1 MENTLIKFSDRKD
14 GEVPMETK
22 ENKSTMPTKEQIAKL
37 QEDER
42 RQQIKQFATELKGVL
57 QLFNPEKI
65 PNRTTTTYSR
75 ETLRT
80 YLRNPATE
88 ANNKNLRKLSN
99 YLYTISHV
107 YRRMIRFKAHQMNC
121 KVWSAY
127 PIVSMLEENDEES
140 ILKEYERTVNIV
152 TNMNMKSQIQK
163 MNLLAWKN
171 GVSYGFC
178 YGDPE
183 GEGSFYIHPLD
194 PDYCKISC
202 ASFDNGVLGF
212 LFDMSYFRGNED
224 QLEYY
229 DDEFTKL
236 YNEFQ
241 RDNIKWKQLPIER
254 TFCLKVD
261 LDNLDYSIPPLS
273 GLMEQVISVTDL
285 QAAQDE
291 IDSLA
296 NYKMIWGKLDTISG
310 SKNPDDFT
318 VDLDLALSFMRK
330 INEALPDNVA
340 YALSPLDLDVIEFKD
355 NDASDVNVLSKAYSN
370 LIEANGSIILN
381 SNKITNSQ
389 SFKLALKAECEDA
402 MSLTPQL
409 NAWLKF
415 YLKYNHNI
423 ETIAVEY
430 SDISPYFMDDEIDK
444 MTKLAGLGLPVK
456 TKLAAMAGANPQE
469 SFGMDFLERQ
479 LLKLGTERW
488 NNPLIS
494 SNTQSNTTG
503 EEGAPTKEDGELT
516 DEGEATRDGNKN
528 DN

>member
-22 ENKSTMPTKEQIAKL
+22 EQIAKL

-42 RQQIKQFATELKGVL
+42 KQQIKQFAEELKNVL

-65 PNRTTTTYSR
+65 PNITTSTYSR

-80 YLRNPATE
+80 YLRNPATD

-99 YLYTISHV
+99 YLYTISHT
-107 YRRMIRFKAHQMNC
+107 YRRMVRFKARQMNC
-121 KVWSAY
+121 KTWSAY

-140 ILKEYERTVNIV
+140 ILKEYERVVNIIS
-152 TNMNMKSQIQK
+152 NMKMETQIFK
-163 MNLLAWKN
+163 MMLQAWKN
-171 GVSYGFC
+171 GVTYGYI

-183 GEGSFYIHPLD
+183 GEGTFYIHPLD

-229 DDEFTKL
+229 DDEFTSL
-236 YNEFQ
+236 YNEYQ
-241 RDNIKWKQLPIER
+241 RDNIRWKQLPIER
-254 TFCLKVD
+254 TFCIKID
-261 LDNLDYSIPPLS
+261 TDNLDYSIPPLS
-273 GLMEQVISVTDL
+273 GLLEQIIAVTDL
-285 QAAQDE
+285 QAAQEE
-291 IDSLA
+291 INSLQ
-296 NYKMIWGKLDTISG
+296 NYKMVWGKLDTISG
-310 SKNPDDFT
+310 SKNPDDFA
-318 VDLDLALSFMRK
+318 VDLDLALAFMRK
-330 INEALPDNVA
+330 VNEALPDNVA

-355 NDASDVNVLSKAYSN
+355 NDASDVNVLSKAYNN
-370 LIEANGSIILN
+370 LIEANGSIIFN
-381 SNKITNSQ
+381 SNKITNSN
-389 SFKLALKAECEDA
+389 SFKLALKAECDDA
-402 MSLTPQL
+402 MGPTTQL
-409 NAWLKF
+409 NAWLKL
-415 YLKYNHNI
+415 YLKYNHNV
-423 ETIAVEY
+423 ETVIAEY
-430 SDISPYFMDDEIDK
+430 SDISPYFMDDEIEK

-456 TKLAAMAGANPQE
+456 TELAAMARANPQK

-488 NNPLIS
+488 NNPLVS
-494 SNTQSNTTG
+494 SNTQSSVNNEG
-503 EEGAPTKEDGELT
+503 GAPEKPESELG
-516 DEGEATRDGNKN
+516 DEGLEDRDQNKN

>member
-1 MENTLIKFSDRKD
+1 MENILIKFSDRKD

-22 ENKSTMPTKEQIAKL
+22 EQIIKL

-42 RQQIKQFATELKGVL
+42 RQNIKQFAEELKNVL
-57 QLFNPEKI
+57 QLFDPEKI
-65 PNRTTTTYSR
+65 PNKTTSTYSR

-80 YLRNPATE
+80 YLRNPATD

-107 YRRMIRFKAHQMNC
+107 YRRMIRFKALQMNC
-121 KVWSAY
+121 KTWSAY

-140 ILKEYERTVNIV
+140 ILKEYERTINIV
-152 TNMNMKSQIQK
+152 TNMKMESQIFK
-163 MNLLAWKN
+163 MMLQAWKN
-171 GVSYGFC
+171 GVTYGYI

-212 LFDMSYFRGNED
+212 LFDMSFFRGNEE
-224 QLEYY
+224 QLEFY
-229 DDEFTKL
+229 DEEFTSL
-236 YNEFQ
+236 YNEYQ
-241 RDNIKWKQLPIER
+241 RDNIRWKQLPIER
-254 TFCLKVD
+254 TFCIKID
-261 LDNLDYSIPPLS
+261 PDNLDYAIPPLS

-296 NYKMIWGKLDTISG
+296 NYKMVWGKLDTISG
-310 SKNPDDFT
+310 SKNPDDFA

-330 INEALPDNVA
+330 INDALPENVA
-340 YALSPLDLDVIEFKD
+340 YALSPLDLDVIDFKE
-355 NDASDVNVLSKAYSN
+355 NDASDINVLSKAYSN

-381 SNKITNSQ
+381 SNKITNSA

-402 MSLTPQL
+402 MRPTTQL

-415 YLKYNHNI
+415 YLKYNHNV
-423 ETIAVEY
+423 ETVVAEY
-430 SDISPYFMDDEIDK
+430 SDVSPYFMDDEIEK

-456 TKLAAMAGANPQE
+456 TELAAMVGANPQK

-488 NNPLIS
+488 NNPLVS
-494 SNTQSNTTG
+494 SNTQSPANNEGGRPTAEETG
-503 EEGAPTKEDGELT
+503 DSLT
-516 DEGEATRDGNKN
+516 DEGEATRDGGKN

>member
-1 MENTLIKFSDRKD
+1 ME
-14 GEVPMETK
+14 
-22 ENKSTMPTKEQIAKL
+22 TKEQIAKL

-42 RQQIKQFATELKGVL
+42 RQQIKQFASELKNVL
-57 QLFNPEKI
+57 QLFDPEKI
-65 PNRTTTTYSR
+65 PNRTTSTYSR

-80 YLRNPATE
+80 YLRNPATD

-121 KVWSAY
+121 KTWSAY
-127 PIVSMLEENDEES
+127 PIISMFEENDEES
-140 ILKEYERTVNIV
+140 ILKEYERVVNIV
-152 TNMNMKSQIQK
+152 AAMNMKSQILK
-163 MNLLAWKN
+163 MNLLAWKH
-171 GVSYGFC
+171 GVAYGYT

-183 GEGSFYIHPLD
+183 SDGSFYIHPLD

-212 LFDMSYFRGNED
+212 LFDMSFFRGNEE

-229 DDEFTKL
+229 DEAFTSL
-236 YNEFQ
+236 YNEYT
-241 RDNIKWKQLPIER
+241 RDNIRWKQLPIER
-254 TFCLKVD
+254 EFCLKVD

-296 NYKMIWGKLDTISG
+296 NYKMVWGKLDTISG
-310 SKNPDDFT
+310 SKNPDDFA

-330 INEALPDNVA
+330 INDALPDNVA

-381 SNKITNSQ
+381 SNKITNSA

-402 MSLTPQL
+402 MSLTSQL

-415 YLKYNHNI
+415 YLKYNYNV
-423 ETIAVEY
+423 ETVAVEY
-430 SDISPYFMDDEIDK
+430 SDVSPYFMDDEIEK

-456 TKLAAMAGANPQE
+456 TELAAMVGANPQK

-488 NNPLIS
+488 NNPLVS
-494 SNTQSNTTG
+494 SNTQSGVNSEG
-503 EEGAPTKEDGELT
+503 GAPEKSDGELS
-516 DEGEATRDGNKN
+516 DEGLEDRDQNKN
-528 DN
+528 DD

>member
-22 ENKSTMPTKEQIAKL
+22 EQIAKL
-37 QEDER
+37 QEDEQR
-42 RQQIKQFATELKGVL
+42 TKIKQFAEELKNVL
-57 QLFNPEKI
+57 QLFDPEKI
-65 PNRTTTTYSR
+65 PNKTTSTYSR

-80 YLRNPATE
+80 YLRNPATD

-107 YRRMIRFKAHQMNC
+107 YRRMIRFKARQMNC
-121 KVWSAY
+121 KTWSAY

-140 ILKEYERTVNIV
+140 ILKEYERVVNIV
-152 TNMNMKSQIQK
+152 SNMKMESQIFK
-163 MNLLAWKN
+163 MMLQAWKN
-171 GVSYGFC
+171 GVTYGYI

-212 LFDMSYFRGNED
+212 LFDMSFFRGNEE
-224 QLEYY
+224 QLEFY
-229 DDEFTKL
+229 DEEFTSL
-236 YNEFQ
+236 YNEYQ
-241 RDNIKWKQLPIER
+241 RDNIRWKQLPIER
-254 TFCLKVD
+254 TFCIKID
-261 LDNLDYSIPPLS
+261 MDNLDYSVPPLS

-310 SKNPDDFT
+310 SKNVNDFA
-318 VDLDLALSFMRK
+318 VDLDLALSFMK
-330 INEALPDNVA
+330 KVNDALPDNVA

-381 SNKITNSQ
+381 SNKIANSA

-402 MSLTPQL
+402 MGPTTQL

-415 YLKYNHNI
+415 YLKYNHNV
-423 ETIAVEY
+423 ETVAVEY
-430 SDISPYFMDDEIDK
+430 SDISPYFMDDEIEK

-456 TKLAAMAGANPQE
+456 TELAAMVRANPQK
-469 SFGMDFLERQ
+469 SFSMDFLERQ

-488 NNPLIS
+488 NNPLVS
-494 SNTQSNTTG
+494 SNTQSGVNSEG
-503 EEGAPTKEDGELT
+503 GAPEKPESELG
-516 DEGEATRDGNKN
+516 DEGLEDRDQNKN

>member
-1 MENTLIKFSDRKD
+1 
-14 GEVPMETK
+14 METK
-22 ENKSTMPTKEQIAKL
+22 EKIEKL
-37 QEDER
+37 KEDEKR
-42 RQQIKQFATELKGVL
+42 LQIKQFAAELKNVL

-121 KVWSAY
+121 KTWSAY
-127 PIVSMLEENDEES
+127 PIVSMIEENDEES
-140 ILKEYERTVNIV
+140 ILKEYERVVNIV
-152 TNMNMKSQIQK
+152 KNMNMKSQILK
-163 MNLLAWKN
+163 MSLQAWRS
-171 GVSYGFC
+171 GVTYGYV

-202 ASFDNGVLGF
+202 ASFDGGVLGF

-229 DDEFTKL
+229 DDEFTTL

-261 LDNLDYSIPPLS
+261 PDNLDYSIPPLS

-296 NYKMIWGKLDTISG
+296 NYKMIWGKLETIAG
-310 SKNPDDFT
+310 SKNPDDFA
-318 VDLDLALSFMRK
+318 VDLDLALSFMKK
-330 INEALPDNVA
+330 INDALPDNVA

-402 MSLTPQL
+402 MSMTPQL

-415 YLKYNHNI
+415 YLKYNHNV
-423 ETIAVEY
+423 ETVAVEY
-430 SDISPYFMDDEIDK
+430 SDVSPYFMDDEIEK

-456 TKLAAMAGANPQE
+456 TKLAALAGANPQE

-488 NNPLIS
+488 NNPLVS
-494 SNTQSNTTG
+494 SNTQSG
-503 EEGAPTKEDGELT
+503 ADSEGGAPTKEDGDLT
-516 DEGEATRDGNKN
+516 DEGEATRDGGKN